1 MGDTIEWPALVLYA
15 PAGSLGSTA
24 AFWDSSARVGW
35 PGWGRVRRRRSQ
47 KKTIPMMAARPRT
60 PPTTPPTMA
69 PVVDLDLGWLEG
81 DAVAVG
87 IALEAVLAEA
97 LAVLLK

>member
-1 MGDTIEWPALVLYA
+1 
-15 PAGSLGSTA
+15 
-24 AFWDSSARVGW
+24 
-35 PGWGRVRRRRSQ
+35 
-47 KKTIPMMAARPRT
+47 
-60 PPTTPPTMA
+60 MA

-87 IALEAVLAEA
+87 MALEAVLAEA